1 MFALIRSRYVL
12 SCRSETFISAYT
24 PLPPLYAHPKP
35 FMKLYEPLSFNVGFY
50 GSSNIRESKVYER
63 GTFLVKNV
71 V

>member
-1 MFALIRSRYVL
+1 MFALCFIL
-12 SCRSETFISAYT
+12 SVRNIYFGLYPPSPFIS
-24 PLPPLYAHPKP
+24 LPKT
-35 FMKLYEPLSFNVGFY
+35 LYEPLSFNVGFY

>member
-1 MFALIRSRYVL
+1 
-12 SCRSETFISAYT
+12 
-24 PLPPLYAHPKP
+24 
-35 FMKLYEPLSFNVGFY
+35 MKLYKPLSFNLRFY